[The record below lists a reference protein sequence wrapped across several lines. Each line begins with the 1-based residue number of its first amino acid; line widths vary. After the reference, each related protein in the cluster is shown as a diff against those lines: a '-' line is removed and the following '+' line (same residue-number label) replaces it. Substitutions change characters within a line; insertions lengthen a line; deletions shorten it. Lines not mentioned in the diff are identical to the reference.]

1 MDNGRVQKFQVKE
14 TNLGMAA
21 GAEGQDFGIVMQT
34 TPEQTPVSSA
44 RARAEQLGWR
54 VLTGS
59 QEAAQEIAR
68 DQAELE
74 RPEEFVGVETPLQVD
89 ERLAREQENSQNEIN
104 PKRDF
109 EARIARR
116 GEVAIAQA
124 AMKEVEEITRKKNF
138 SPLEVVRAYRKL
150 GNEALNSMED
160 PHPIGRGNG

>member
-1 MDNGRVQKFQVKE
+1 
-14 TNLGMAA
+14 MAA
-21 GAEGQDFGIVMQT
+21 GAEGQDFGTVMQIS
-34 TPEQTPVSSA
+34 PEQTPASSA
-44 RARAEQLGWR
+44 RTHAEQLGRR
-54 VLTGS
+54 VLTGG

-74 RPEEFVGVETPLQVD
+74 HPEEFVGAETPLQVD

-104 PKRDF
+104 PKRDL
-109 EARIARR
+109 EAKIARR